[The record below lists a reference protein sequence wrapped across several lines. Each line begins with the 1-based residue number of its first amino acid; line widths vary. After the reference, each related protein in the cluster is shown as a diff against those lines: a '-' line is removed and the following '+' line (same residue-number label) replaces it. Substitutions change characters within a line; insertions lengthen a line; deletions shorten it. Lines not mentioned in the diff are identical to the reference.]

1 MTPLPPSTPAGS
13 YDDLTEQPVQTVLSV
28 PIILAGESVPPSVT
42 VPKRRGRHARQQPVT
57 QPTRYYRSGRIHAE
71 RRVSLRDEI
80 VAALRTGLLS
90 AAVVFV
96 FAALGLVMLSWMP

>member
-1 MTPLPPSTPAGS
+1 
-13 YDDLTEQPVQTVLSV
+13 V
-28 PIILAGESVPPSVT
+28 PIILAGESVPRSVA

-57 QPTRYYRSGRIHAE
+57 QPTRYYGSGRYHAD
-71 RRVSLRDEI
+71 RRVNVRAEV

-96 FAALGLVMLSWMP
+96 LVALGLVLLSWLP